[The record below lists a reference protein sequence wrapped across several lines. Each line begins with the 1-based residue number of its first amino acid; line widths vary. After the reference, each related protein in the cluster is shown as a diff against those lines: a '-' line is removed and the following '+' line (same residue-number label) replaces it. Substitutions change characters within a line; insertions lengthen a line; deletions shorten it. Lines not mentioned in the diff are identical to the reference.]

1 MALNL
6 MQQIKTTLHWLD
18 SEMFQYDFGFHNYT
32 FNWEA
37 ASGGSHIQILNLSK
51 ETTTT
56 LWKYSILKSTIVI
69 QNLT

>member
-56 LWKYSILKSTIVI
+56 L
-69 QNLT
+69 